1 MHSYERNTQVQP
13 DKQQWLPILLHMV
26 TSLEKVSLLPFP
38 MLHTH
43 SFEHLFEPTAI
54 HIHRNVCIC
63 VCVRKFVYFLG
74 LHRVEYYISS
84 LFFDFHFGFAYH
96 FISSWV
102 SVKVGG
108 TRFLACIFRFG
119 ELCVIHL
126 LHYLT
131 LNCFDTAIVEFY
143 MMSVHTIE
151 LNGYRT
157 IHTNI
162 LSISGNFN
170 CLRFSFGSFV
180 YTLSSH
186 APFFSI
192 SYFHGTCYMPLRYI
206 RIEIM
211 PVSIQN
217 FDYSRL

>member
-1 MHSYERNTQVQP
+1 MFAFVCEYVSLCIFSDCIV
-13 DKQQWLPILLHMV
+13 LSI
-26 TSLEKVSLLPFP
+26 TSLL
-38 MLHTH
+38 
-43 SFEHLFEPTAI
+43 
-54 HIHRNVCIC
+54 
-63 VCVRKFVYFLG
+63 YFLIFI
-74 LHRVEYYISS
+74 LALLIISFR
-84 LFFDFHFGFAYH
+84 LEL
-96 FISSWV
+96 V
-102 SVKVGG
+102 SVKIDG

-180 YTLSSH
+180 YTFSSH
-186 APFFSI
+186 APFFLSHTFMELATSI
-192 SYFHGTCYMPLRYI
+192 
-206 RIEIM
+206 
-211 PVSIQN
+211 
-217 FDYSRL
+217 YSH

>member
-1 MHSYERNTQVQP
+1 MRVY
-13 DKQQWLPILLHMV
+13 
-26 TSLEKVSLLPFP
+26 
-38 MLHTH
+38 
-43 SFEHLFEPTAI
+43 LF
-54 HIHRNVCIC
+54 
-63 VCVRKFVYFLG
+63 G
-74 LHRVEYYISS
+74 LHRVAYYSS
-84 LFFDFHFGFAYH
+84 FFLFFYFHFGFAYH

-131 LNCFDTAIVEFY
+131 LNCFDTAIVKFY

-186 APFFSI
+186 APFLPFSSI

-211 PVSIQN
+211 PVPIQN
-217 FDYSRL
+217 FDYCRL